1 MPTKGVTWLN
11 GCFDVLHAGH
21 IQLFKRAWEEGN
33 DVVVGIDSD
42 ERIRS
47 MKGSCRPVNSLTNR
61 MLFLQAIKYIRVVV
75 PFATDEELNA
85 TIKHFSPEVFV
96 IGEEY
101 KNKAIIGKE
110 WAKRMIYVPRF
121 QGLSSSE
128 IINGT
133 HKT

>member
-1 MPTKGVTWLN
+1 MRTRVTWLN

-21 IQLFKRAWEEGN
+21 IQLFKRAWEQGN

-42 ERIRS
+42 ERIRQ
-47 MKGSCRPVNSLTNR
+47 MKGDCRPVNSLENR
-61 MLFLQAIKYIRVVV
+61 MLFLQAIKYIRVVI
-75 PFATDEELNA
+75 PFNTDEELEAN
-85 TIKHFSPEVFV
+85 IKRLSPEVFV

-101 KNKAIIGKE
+101 RDKKIIGKE
-110 WAKRMIYVPRF
+110 WAKSMLYLPRY

-133 HKT
+133 HKS

>member
-1 MPTKGVTWLN
+1 MRTRVTWLN

-21 IQLFKRAWEEGN
+21 IQLFKKAWEQGH

-42 ERIRS
+42 ERIRQ
-47 MKGSCRPVNSLTNR
+47 MKGDCRPVNSLENR
-61 MLFLQAIKYIRVVV
+61 MLFLQAIKYIRVVI
-75 PFATDEELNA
+75 PFNTDEELEAN
-85 TIKHFSPEVFV
+85 IKRLSPEVFV

-101 KNKAIIGKE
+101 RDKKIIGKE
-110 WAKRMIYVPRF
+110 WAKSMLFVPRF
-121 QGLSSSE
+121 QGLSSSG